1 MEELCDIDQTSKHH
15 IVFFSFNE
23 IGFYWDAHFISFGPE
38 TYDQLPIAKAARGL
52 HPDSFNNLIV
62 YYGNHAHLVS
72 SYSQYLC

>member
-1 MEELCDIDQTSKHH
+1 MPTS
-15 IVFFSFNE
+15 SLL
-23 IGFYWDAHFISFGPE
+23 ALE
-38 TYDQLPIAKAARGL
+38 TYDQLSIAKAARGL